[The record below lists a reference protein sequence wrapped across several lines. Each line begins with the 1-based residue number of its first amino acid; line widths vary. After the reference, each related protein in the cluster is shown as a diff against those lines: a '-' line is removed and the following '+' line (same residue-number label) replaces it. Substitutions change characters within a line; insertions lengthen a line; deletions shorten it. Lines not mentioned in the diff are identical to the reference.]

1 MSPVSDPVYPLSLMR
16 MARKLPKL
24 SFSEID
30 AAEVPEP
37 YLGLLVHDGDMTS
50 RLEGYH
56 EKSIRVRC
64 LRSSNDG
71 KSYFREVVLE
81 TEEDGEPTE
90 YGAIEINLSS
100 LPEEVRKVVVEARQ
114 PLGGILNQ
122 FRIPYSSSPKAFLS
136 IIPDGP
142 IVEAFGSVEADVL
155 YGRSNEITAYSG
167 DSIARIV
174 EILPVLEN

>member
-1 MSPVSDPVYPLSLMR
+1 M
-16 MARKLPKL
+16 
-24 SFSEID
+24 
-30 AAEVPEP
+30 
-37 YLGLLVHDGDMTS
+37 GLLVHDGDMTS
-50 RLEGYH
+50 RLEGYY